1 MALLNSLGIDI
12 TLFFHVAC
20 FAVAYLSLSNL
31 VFKPYL
37 KALAE
42 RESRT
47 VGGEE
52 QAAQLMT
59 EADAINHEYETKA
72 RAVSVS
78 IRAEYEKNRLEAV
91 KESESLLS
99 AARTEAATILEKS
112 RAKISS
118 EIANAKT
125 KLSAEVPAITSA
137 IASKMAGKEI
147 SL

>member
-1 MALLNSLGIDI
+1 MALLTSLGIDF

-20 FAVAYLSLSNL
+20 FAVAYLALSNL

-42 RESRT
+42 REKRT
-47 VGGEE
+47 IGGEE
-52 QAAQLMT
+52 QAALLLG
-59 EADAINHEYETKA
+59 EADAINAEYETKA
-72 RAVSVS
+72 KAVSAS
-78 IRAEYEKNRLEAV
+78 IKAEYDKNRVQAL
-91 KESESLLS
+91 KESETLLA
-99 AARTEAATILEKS
+99 AARTEAATLLEKS
-112 RAKISS
+112 RALIST
-118 EIANAKT
+118 EIASAKS